1 MPHRWV
7 VLEETPVYTID
18 EVHQQ
23 LKHHDELGNRRR
35 PYVAVLSAPLGLA
48 LVLVLLLVL
57 LIVLFLLFLAPIY
70 GVANGVEQGYE
81 MLVAGEG

>member
-48 LVLVLLLVL
+48 LVLVLL
-57 LIVLFLLFLAPIY
+57 IVLFLLFLLFLAAIY

-81 MLVAGEG
+81 MLVSGEG